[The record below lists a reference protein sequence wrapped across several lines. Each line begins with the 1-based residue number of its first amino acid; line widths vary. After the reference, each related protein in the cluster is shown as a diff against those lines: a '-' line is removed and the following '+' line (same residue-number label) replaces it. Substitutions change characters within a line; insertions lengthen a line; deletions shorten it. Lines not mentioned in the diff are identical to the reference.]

1 MKRKENK
8 KEKLA
13 ESLHLPVEMTRLRS
27 NIYNLNLRKLCI
39 NEIAGDRGFAAN
51 YHELDKNKLKIII
64 TLWNPG

>member
-13 ESLHLPVEMTRLRS
+13 ESLHLMVEMKRRS
-27 NIYNLNLRKLCI
+27 NIYNLNLRKLWI
-39 NEIAGDRGFAAN
+39 NKIAGDCGFAAN

>member
-1 MKRKENK
+1 MKRKEHK

-13 ESLHLPVEMTRLRS
+13 ESLHLTVEMTRRS

-39 NEIAGDRGFAAN
+39 NKITADHSFAAN
-51 YHELDKNKLKIII
+51 YHELDKNKLKIIR